1 MNDDIVY
8 IKGARYINGVNI
20 DADII
25 AAEPIIIRREIYDP
39 VNDGSLGAPQ
49 YAEGSTNKD
58 GSPF

>member
-1 MNDDIVY
+1 MNEPEYLTGPRFID
-8 IKGARYINGVNI
+8 GINV

-25 AAEPIIIRREIYDP
+25 AAQPFIIRRQITDP
-39 VNDGSLGAPQ
+39 VNDGSLGQPA